1 MRRAKLDQEIIEL
14 ANLSAELLQQTYER
28 GKRGLLT
35 CPVCGERVRLYLGIT
50 KEPHF
55 FHTGKEKPACDTEAL
70 QQPMKQEET
79 IYIERNGF
87 RLPTA
92 RSIAKETEP
101 LAYKSSKRIKGNPA
115 FAPASLSRKKEL
127 PPYIRELE
135 QQGVSLDDDQLEA
148 VTSLDGP
155 LLVLSGAGSGKTR
168 VLTARTA
175 FLLQAAGITASNI
188 LLVTFTAKAAKEMKE
203 RMLGYP
209 GLSLQDVNSLVAGT
223 FHSIFYKILLF
234 HERARWQNTA
244 LIKFDWEK
252 ENMLKAAGRTRG
264 LDDKEFAYDAALQ
277 QIGLWKNS
285 LLFPKD
291 VRPRDKWEE
300 DCLFLYKQY
309 EEAKNAAGKF
319 DFDDML
325 IGCYTLFTEHPDI
338 LEKYQQRFQYILIDE
353 FQDINKV
360 QYELMKMLAKGS
372 GNICVVGDDDQAIYS
387 FRGSDP
393 SFILHFERDFPKT
406 KVVKLAQNYRS
417 SHEIVA
423 TANRIIAKN
432 EQRKVKTMIAQHNQG
447 AAPILFYPQDEEQ
460 EATMIVTDIAEK
472 IEQGASPSDFAILYR
487 THTMSRAIF
496 ERMAESNL
504 PFVIDR
510 DAEAFYQRR
519 TVRNMLAFLRL
530 SLDEDNIDACQ
541 DLLPSLFLKLNLL
554 QEIKAQMILQDCNAL
569 TALSKIK
576 TGHAFQERK
585 LAKLPAQIRS
595 LRNLPPLAALERI
608 EKELGFNDY
617 VKKRGNEG
625 NKMEKGSDDVRNLK
639 VAAKRFADCESFVQH
654 ADHMSA
660 MNLEVK
666 KLSKHFP
673 EAITLTTIH
682 RSKGLE
688 YNHVYILSAVD
699 GGLPHDYAMDDFR
712 KGNKHALEEERRLMY
727 VAATRAKDQLYF
739 SILQSRGGKTAY
751 PSRLLYI

>member
-1 MRRAKLDQEIIEL
+1 MKHAKFHQEMIDLTKI
-14 ANLSAELLQQTYER
+14 SADLLQVTFER
-28 GKRGLLT
+28 GKKGLLT
-35 CPVCGERVRLYLGIT
+35 CPVCKEQVRLYLGIN
-50 KEPHF
+50 EAPHF
-55 FHTGKEKPACDTEAL
+55 YHVGKSKPPCEMHIASPTSKESD
-70 QQPMKQEET
+70 M
-79 IYIERNGF
+79 YIERNGF
-87 RLPTA
+87 KLPTS
-92 RSIAKETEP
+92 RSITKEIEP
-101 LAYKSSKRIKGNPA
+101 ISYKNSKPISGNPA
-115 FAPASLSRKKEL
+115 YILSKPKISENL
-127 PPYIRELE
+127 HPYLHLLE
-135 QQGVSLDDDQLEA
+135 EQGGVVLDNDQLQA
-148 VTSLDGP
+148 VTTIDGP

-175 FLLQAAGITASNI
+175 YLMRVAQVPPSEI

-209 GLSLQDVNSLVAGT
+209 DITNKDVNCLVSGT

-234 HERARWQNTA
+234 HEPQYWQNNA

-252 ENMLKAAGRTRG
+252 EFILKSAGRERG

-285 LLFPKD
+285 LLFPEEI
-291 VRPRDKWEE
+291 RAQDKWEE
-300 DCLFLYKQY
+300 DYLYLYKKY
-309 EEAKNAAGKF
+309 EAEKSRIGKF

-325 IGCYTLFTEHPDI
+325 IGCYTLFMNNPDI
-338 LEKYQQRFQYILIDE
+338 LEKYQNRFKYILIDE

-360 QYELMKMLAKGS
+360 QYKLMKMLSRKS
-372 GNICVVGDDDQAIYS
+372 NNICVVGDDDQSIYA

-393 SFILHFERDFPKT
+393 SFILDFEKDFTNT
-406 KVVKLAQNYRS
+406 KVIKLSQNYRS
-417 SHEIVA
+417 SHQIVA

-432 EQRKVKTMIAQHNQG
+432 ERRKVKTMVAQHDQG
-447 AAPILFYPQDEEQ
+447 SAPILFYPQDEEQ

-472 IEQGASPSDFAILYR
+472 IENGANPSDFAILYR

-496 ERMAESNL
+496 ERLAESNL
-504 PFVIDR
+504 PFVIDS

-519 TVRNMLAFLRL
+519 VVKSMLAFLRL
-530 SLDEDNIDACQ
+530 CLNEDDLGACA
-541 DLLPSLFLKLNLL
+541 DLLPALFLKNSML
-554 QEIKAQMILQDCNAL
+554 QEIKAQIILQDCSAL

-585 LAKLPAQIRS
+585 LSKLATQIRS
-595 LRNLPPLAALERI
+595 LQNLPPYAALERI
-608 EKELGFNDY
+608 EKDFGFNDY

-625 NKMEKGSDDVRNLK
+625 SKMEKGSDDVRNLK
-639 VAAKRFADCESFVQH
+639 VAAKRFTDCQTFIEH
-654 ADHMSA
+654 ADHMNA
-660 MNLEVK
+660 MNKEVK

-673 EAITLTTIH
+673 DAISLTTIH

-688 YNHVYILSAVD
+688 YKNVYILSAVD
-699 GGLPHDYAMDDFR
+699 GGLPHDFAMDDYR

-727 VAATRAKDQLYF
+727 VAATRAQDQLYF

-751 PSRLLYI
+751 PSRFLYM

>member
-1 MRRAKLDQEIIEL
+1 MKTAKFHQEKIEL
-14 ANLSAELLQQTYER
+14 ANMSAELLQVTFER
-28 GKRGLLT
+28 GKKGLLT
-35 CPVCGERVRLYLGIT
+35 CSVCGEKVRLYLGIT
-50 KEPHF
+50 KDPHF
-55 FHTGKEKPACDTEAL
+55 YHIGKEKPDCVIPSQITTSEE
-70 QQPMKQEET
+70 KQV
-79 IYIERNGF
+79 YVERNGF
-87 RLPTA
+87 RIPTS
-92 RSIAKETEP
+92 RSITKNIEASS
-101 LAYKSSKRIKGNPA
+101 YKSCKKIQGNPA
-115 FAPASLSRKKEL
+115 FSPTKPKRSEKLHPYLTEL
-127 PPYIRELE
+127 
-135 QQGVSLDDDQLEA
+135 QGCGVTLDDDQLNA
-148 VTSLDGP
+148 VTTTEGP

-175 FLLQAAGITASNI
+175 YLLKAANVPASNI

-209 GLSLQDVNSLVAGT
+209 NVSAYDVNSLVAGT

-234 HERARWQNTA
+234 HERERWQNTA

-252 ENMLKAAGRTRG
+252 ENMLKVAGRERG

-291 VRPRDKWEE
+291 IRAQDKWEE
-300 DCLFLYKQY
+300 DCLYLYTKY
-309 EEAKNAAGKF
+309 ETTKNQAGKF

-325 IGCYTLFTEHPDI
+325 IGCYTLFMENPI
-338 LEKYQQRFQYILIDE
+338 LLEKYQNRFQYILIDE

-360 QYELMKMLAKGS
+360 QYKLMKMLSLVSK
-372 GNICVVGDDDQAIYS
+372 NICVVGDDDQSIYA

-393 SFILHFERDFPKT
+393 SFILDFERDFPST
-406 KVVKLAQNYRS
+406 KVIKLAQNYRS
-417 SHEIVA
+417 SHQIVS
-423 TANRIIAKN
+423 TANRIIVKN
-432 EQRKVKTMIAQHNQG
+432 ERRKAKTMLAQHDNG
-447 AAPILFYPQDEEQ
+447 SAPILFYPQDEEQ

-472 IEQGASPSDFAILYR
+472 IEQGANPADFAILYR

-496 ERMAESNL
+496 ERLAESNL
-504 PFVIDR
+504 PFVIDH

-519 TVRNMLAFLRL
+519 MVKSMLAFLRL
-530 SLDEDNIDACQ
+530 SINEDDIQACA
-541 DLLPSLFLKLNLL
+541 DLLPAMFLKNNLL

-569 TALSKIK
+569 TALANIK

-585 LAKLPAQIRS
+585 LSKLPSQIQS
-595 LRNLPPLAALERI
+595 LQNIPPYAALERV
-608 EKELGFNDY
+608 EKDLGFNDY

-625 NKMEKGSDDVRNLK
+625 SKMEKGSDDVRNLK
-639 VAAKRFADCESFVQH
+639 VAAKRFNDIEAFIQH

-660 MNLEVK
+660 MNKEVK

-673 EAITLTTIH
+673 QAVSLTTIH

-688 YNHVYILSAVD
+688 YKNVYILSAVD

-751 PSRLLYI
+751 PSRFLYL